1 MSNFTDMVP
10 INNYFLY
17 TTGWQKQTS
26 WTLLNYSCVHTL
38 SREKLVGELAH
49 VLLSFKQLLRGIP
62 NARSTA
68 QQYIDYANYMV
79 YE

>member
-1 MSNFTDMVP
+1 
-10 INNYFLY
+10 
-17 TTGWQKQTS
+17 
-26 WTLLNYSCVHTL
+26 LLNYSCVHTL